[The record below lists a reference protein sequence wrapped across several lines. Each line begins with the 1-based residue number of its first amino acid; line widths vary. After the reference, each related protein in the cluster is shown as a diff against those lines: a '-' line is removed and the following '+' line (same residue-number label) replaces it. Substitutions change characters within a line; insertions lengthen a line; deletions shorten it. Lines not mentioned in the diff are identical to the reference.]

1 MSYYAAFSGCY
12 ADAEASFATITFLA
26 GKVDALGLDCV
37 LTLEKSDGRLAG
49 AVECTEAQ
57 NQQILALDSMQS
69 VTLQDA
75 AAGANYLDIMRANLA
90 TLRQA
95 LN

>member
-1 MSYYAAFSGCY
+1 MKIGIYGGTFNPPHLGHLAA
-12 ADAEASFATITFLA
+12 ARTA
-26 GKVDALGLDCV
+26 VDALGLDCV

-49 AVECTEAQ
+49 AVVQCTEAQ